1 LKHRFLWLNISKYTL
16 ILAQKPLFVMRITLK
31 CSIINVIY
39 ALGIRYSSTVLYYNA
54 NPRFNIIAFSNLQL
68 GM

>member
-1 LKHRFLWLNISKYTL
+1 RFLWLNISKYTL

-39 ALGIRYSSTVLYYNA
+39 ALGIRYSSTVLICKM
-54 NPRFNIIAFSNLQL
+54 IIRVKLESKLLITNF
-68 GM
+68 